1 MTKTNSE
8 ILDLLRTAAN
18 GLLMMSESDYPLEI
32 FLWEDAAPITP
43 QKVIQQTNHP
53 QDTPVEIVG
62 VDDFF
67 SVATTVYD
75 WQGEEEK
82 AIVQKFQ
89 SLLQTIKS
97 SLKHPQVYRI
107 GSIEIDAYIVG
118 ETPTGDFAGLSTKVV
133 ET

>member
-1 MTKTNSE
+1 MTKNISE
-8 ILDLLRTAAN
+8 ILDLLRTASD

-32 FLWEDAAPITP
+32 FLWEDAAPTTP
-43 QKVIQQTNHP
+43 QKVMQYTDHP
-53 QDTPVEIVG
+53 QDTPVQIVG

-67 SVATTVYD
+67 RVATTVYD

-89 SLLQTIKS
+89 SLVQTIKS
-97 SLKHPQVYRI
+97 SLKNPQVYRM

-118 ETPTGDFAGLSTKVV
+118 ETPTGDLAGLSTKVV